1 MSDRNKKYRG
11 FLLTELVVSLVVLG
25 FILTC
30 LALSLNGF
38 RKFNHYQLVRQRCIA
53 AAQAELDSIAVTG
66 REISEEDFKRL
77 WPSLSVSVEK
87 TAGTGQWKGLELVSV
102 KAKARSFN
110 NNVEV
115 ELTRYISTKMM
126 IFIRVFSN

>member
-11 FLLTELVVSLVVLG
+11 FLLTEFVCSLVVLG
-25 FILTC
+25 IILSC

-38 RKFNHYQLVRQRCIA
+38 RKFNHYQLVRQRCIS

-77 WPSLSVSVEK
+77 WPRLSVSVEK
-87 TAGTGQWKGLELVSV
+87 TAGTDQWKGLELVSV
-102 KAKARSFN
+102 KAKANSFN

-115 ELTRYISTKMM
+115 ELTRYISTEM
-126 IFIRVFSN
+126 RR

>member
-1 MSDRNKKYRG
+1 MSELMSYRNRKYRG
-11 FLLTELVVSLVVLG
+11 FLLTELMVSLVVLG

-38 RKFNHYQLVRQRCIA
+38 RKFNHYQLVRQRCIS
-53 AAQAELDSIAVTG
+53 AAQAELDSIGATD

-77 WPSLSVSVEK
+77 WPGLSISVEK
-87 TAGTGQWKGLELVSV
+87 TAGTGQWEGMELVSV
-102 KAKARSFN
+102 KAKAKSFN

-115 ELTRYISTKMM
+115 KLSRYISRET
-126 IFIRVFSN
+126 RR

>member
-1 MSDRNKKYRG
+1 MSYRNKKYRG
-11 FLLTELVVSLVVLG
+11 FLLTELMVSMVVFG
-25 FILTC
+25 IILTC

-38 RKFNHYQLVRQRCIA
+38 RKFNHYQLVRQRCIS

-77 WPSLSVSVEK
+77 WPRLSVSVEK
-87 TAGTGQWKGLELVSV
+87 TDGTGQWEGLKLVSV

-110 NNVEV
+110 NDVEV
-115 ELTRYISTKMM
+115 ELTRYITTET
-126 IFIRVFSN
+126 RR

>member
-1 MSDRNKKYRG
+1 MSYRNRKYRG
-11 FLLTELVVSLVVLG
+11 FLLTELMVSLVVLG

-38 RKFNHYQLVRQRCIA
+38 RKFNHYQLVRQRCIS
-53 AAQAELDSIAVTG
+53 AAQAELDSIAATG

-77 WPSLSVSVEK
+77 WPGLSISVEK

-102 KAKARSFN
+102 KAKGKSFN
-110 NNVEV
+110 NDVEV
-115 ELTRYISTKMM
+115 ELSRYISGET
-126 IFIRVFSN
+126 RR

>member
-1 MSDRNKKYRG
+1 MSYRNRKYRG
-11 FLLTELVVSLVVLG
+11 FLLTELMVSLVVLG

-38 RKFNHYQLVRQRCIA
+38 RKFNHYQLVRQRCIS
-53 AAQAELDSIAVTG
+53 AAQAELDSIGATD

-77 WPSLSVSVEK
+77 WPGLSISVEK
-87 TAGTGQWKGLELVSV
+87 TAGTGQWEGMELVSV
-102 KAKARSFN
+102 KAKAKSFN

-115 ELTRYISTKMM
+115 KLSRYISRET
-126 IFIRVFSN
+126 RR

>member
-11 FLLTELVVSLVVLG
+11 FLLTELVVSMVVFG
-25 FILTC
+25 IILTC

-87 TAGTGQWKGLELVSV
+87 TAGIGQWEGLELVSV

-110 NNVEV
+110 NDVEV
-115 ELTRYISTKMM
+115 ELGRYISTET
-126 IFIRVFSN
+126 RR

>member
-25 FILTC
+25 IILTC

-38 RKFNHYQLVRQRCIA
+38 RKFNHYQLVRQRCIS

-77 WPSLSVSVEK
+77 WPRLSISVEK
-87 TAGTGQWKGLELVSV
+87 TDGTGQWEGLKLVSV
-102 KAKARSFN
+102 KTKAKSFN
-110 NNVEV
+110 NHVEV
-115 ELTRYISTKMM
+115 ELSRYISTEK
-126 IFIRVFSN
+126 RR

>member
-11 FLLTELVVSLVVLG
+11 FLLTEFVCSLVVLG
-25 FILTC
+25 IILTC

-38 RKFNHYQLVRQRCIA
+38 RKFNHYQLVRQRCIS

-77 WPSLSVSVEK
+77 WPRLSVSVEK
-87 TAGTGQWKGLELVSV
+87 TGGTGHWEGLELVSV
-102 KAKARSFN
+102 KAKGNSFN
-110 NNVEV
+110 NDVEV
-115 ELTRYISTKMM
+115 ELSRYISTKM
-126 IFIRVFSN
+126 RR

>member
-1 MSDRNKKYRG
+1 MSYRNKKYRG
-11 FLLTELVVSLVVLG
+11 FLLTELMVSLVVLG

-38 RKFNHYQLVRQRCIA
+38 RKFNHYQLVRQRCIS
-53 AAQAELDSIAVTG
+53 AAQAELDCIATTG

-77 WPSLSVSVEK
+77 WPSLSISVEK
-87 TAGTGQWKGLELVSV
+87 TAGTGQWEGLELVSV
-102 KAKARSFN
+102 KTKANSFN

-115 ELTRYISTKMM
+115 ELSRYISGET
-126 IFIRVFSN
+126 RR

>member
-1 MSDRNKKYRG
+1 MSDRNKKYKG
-11 FLLTELVVSLVVLG
+11 FLLTEFVCSLVVLG
-25 FILTC
+25 IILTC

-53 AAQAELDSIAVTG
+53 AAQAELDSISVTG

-87 TAGTGQWKGLELVSV
+87 TDGTGQWEGLKLVSV

-110 NNVEV
+110 NDIEV
-115 ELTRYISTKMM
+115 ELTRYILMET
-126 IFIRVFSN
+126 RR